1 MNKSDFLQ
9 KYKTVI
15 FQSFDLYIYI
25 YIFFYS
31 FEPLRTSLH
40 VPGAHLQNTIHFLTE
55 HEQNVLKYWSC
66 KESLCDVTDPMNVYC
81 GGACLERPKIRISQ
95 MAASVESLGMN
106 LIHNLLFLNAGSSG
120 ERKRGTGHDEESE
133 RHNRK
138 RKETERGQRWN

>member
-1 MNKSDFLQ
+1 
-9 KYKTVI
+9 
-15 FQSFDLYIYI
+15 
-25 YIFFYS
+25 
-31 FEPLRTSLH
+31 
-40 VPGAHLQNTIHFLTE
+40 
-55 HEQNVLKYWSC
+55 
-66 KESLCDVTDPMNVYC
+66 MNVYC

-138 RKETERGQRWN
+138 RKETE